1 MDLNYD
7 QLINL
12 LIKYTIEPNSN
23 KSEIGEQDAA
33 GGSSGGGSTGGG
45 GTYPSVTKW
54 LTGLKRGKANPLM
67 SKDEK
72 PWETGLTRGKSNT
85 LL

>member
-1 MDLNYD
+1 MNLSYN
-7 QLINL
+7 QLIGL
-12 LIKYTIEPNSN
+12 LVKYTVEPT
-23 KSEIGEQDAA
+23 KSKNELGEQDSA
-33 GGSSGGGSTGGG
+33 GGTTTGGG
-45 GTYPSVTKW
+45 GSGYPTVTKW

-72 PWETGLTRGKSNT
+72 PWETGLTRGKANT